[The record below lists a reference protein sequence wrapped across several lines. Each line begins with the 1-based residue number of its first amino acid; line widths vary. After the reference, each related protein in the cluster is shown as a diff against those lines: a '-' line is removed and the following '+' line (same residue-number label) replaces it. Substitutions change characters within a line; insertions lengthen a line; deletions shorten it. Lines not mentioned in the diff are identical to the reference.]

1 MSTLDWDKRLRING
15 GNYWQL
21 WDCINNLF
29 FFFDKEFWRTSIF
42 QLLIQWSVAGGV
54 TYIWLW
60 ERGRQHTRIR
70 HSRITDRQRHTQPV
84 GWTRPGFESNPR
96 PYAVWFPHSEVS
108 PESFTLKATDETV
121 TETEKE
127 LWFLTVSL
135 TLGLICYCLCCR
147 WETWTI
153 IWVMFFLSFA
163 GKPQTLTLPFGEEEE
178 NCNAHTPQFLSNI
191 LNPEGI
197 LIK

>member
-42 QLLIQWSVAGGV
+42 SAAYPMKCCRRCNLYLTLGK
-54 TYIWLW
+54 
-60 ERGRQHTRIR
+60 RQHTRIR